1 LAGEL
6 GASDRRV
13 NPVSVTCNA
22 KRGEAARFPWGKSPC
37 LELRVSVRAARCRG
51 KSGLFFRASGTAPGR
66 RGAVV
71 RRMGPRDYR
80 AILSAVDE
88 AIAICDS
95 YGAQL
100 DEARRKIRDELR
112 RVQAELRREL
122 EPPVS
127 ETP

>member
-1 LAGEL
+1 
-6 GASDRRV
+6 
-13 NPVSVTCNA
+13 
-22 KRGEAARFPWGKSPC
+22 
-37 LELRVSVRAARCRG
+37 
-51 KSGLFFRASGTAPGR
+51 
-66 RGAVV
+66 
-71 RRMGPRDYR
+71 MGPRDYR